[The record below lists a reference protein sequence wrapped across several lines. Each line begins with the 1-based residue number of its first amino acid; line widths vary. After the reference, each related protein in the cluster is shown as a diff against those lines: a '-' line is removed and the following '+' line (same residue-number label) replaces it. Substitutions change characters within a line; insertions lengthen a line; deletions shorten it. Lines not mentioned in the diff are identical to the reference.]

1 MKDKYSVYSDF
12 DVRKHK
18 KHFTDYLEVIITP
31 DGQVHYA
38 IPNHV
43 EFMIGYICRR
53 DRITPR
59 QLERRCPRVYHF
71 DFLTWLCKES
81 GCVSVWSNFIKAVA
95 FTKAQIKVL
104 NELRARYKNDGNDE
118 LQDLRKAVNML
129 NMAIKWQEIDHA
141 RE

>member
-53 DRITPR
+53 DRINPR

-95 FTKAQIKVL
+95 FTKAQIKAL
-104 NELRARYKNDGNDE
+104 NELRAAGVLHLDMKEDFPCC
-118 LQDLRKAVNML
+118 
-129 NMAIKWQEIDHA
+129 
-141 RE
+141 